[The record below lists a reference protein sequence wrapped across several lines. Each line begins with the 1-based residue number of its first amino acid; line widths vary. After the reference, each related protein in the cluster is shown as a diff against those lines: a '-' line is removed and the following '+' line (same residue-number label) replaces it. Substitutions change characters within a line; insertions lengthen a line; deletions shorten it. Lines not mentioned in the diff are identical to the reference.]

1 MIKKLS
7 QAGKRMKAFLE
18 LFLRVVRLYLF
29 ENLILKYLPDIK
41 HDIKIWLWETD
52 YPERFYIRN

>member
-1 MIKKLS
+1 VIKKWS
-7 QAGKRMKAFLE
+7 PAGKRTKVFLG

-41 HDIKIWLWETD
+41 HDINIWLWKND
-52 YPERFYIRN
+52 FPERFYIRN